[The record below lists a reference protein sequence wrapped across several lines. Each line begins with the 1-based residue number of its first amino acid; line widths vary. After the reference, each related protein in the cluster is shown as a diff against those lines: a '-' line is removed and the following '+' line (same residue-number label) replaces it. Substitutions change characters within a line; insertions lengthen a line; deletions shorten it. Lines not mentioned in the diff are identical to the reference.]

1 MRVNRL
7 TIAAALVATCIAACL
22 GAPAPAQTWPSR
34 AITLVVAYA
43 PGGTGDVVAR
53 LIASRLGPALGQ
65 TIVVENRAGASGA
78 IGTQY
83 VIRAPADGYTILLG
97 QTAEIAI
104 NQSVNKALGYDP
116 QRDLAPVALATDAP
130 LALVVPP
137 DAPYAT
143 LDALLATARAK
154 PDGLT
159 FASAGVGT
167 PGHFAG
173 EFLRL
178 KTRANLLHVPY
189 KGDALKDV
197 LAGHVGMFFSGYPAA
212 MPLIRSGSIKALA
225 VSSAARSDGMPD
237 VATVAELTG
246 IRDFDLT
253 VWQGFFVPRATPR
266 EIVARLNGEINA
278 ILAQPD
284 IREKL
289 SEAGAYV
296 RPMSPDAF
304 AVFLRA
310 QRDKYRQIAEQAGI
324 AIE

>member
-1 MRVNRL
+1 MGSPIL
-7 TIAAALVATCIAACL
+7 AAALLAAGFAATAAL
-22 GAPAPAQTWPSR
+22 TSAMAQTWPSR
-34 AITLVVAYA
+34 PIALIVAYA

-78 IGTQY
+78 IGTQF
-83 VIRAPADGYTILLG
+83 VIRAPADGHTLLLG

-104 NQSVNKALGYDP
+104 NQTINKTPLYDAEK
-116 QRDLAPVALATDAP
+116 DLMPVALGADAP

-137 DAPYAT
+137 DAPYGT
-143 LDALLATARAK
+143 LDALLAASHTS
-154 PDGLT
+154 PNGLT

-178 KTRANLLHVPY
+178 KTKANLLHVPY

-212 MPLIRSGSIKALA
+212 MPLIRSGSIKVLA
-225 VSSAARSDGMPD
+225 VSSAERSPD
-237 VATVAELTG
+237 IPQVPTVAELTG
-246 IRDFDLT
+246 IKEFDLT
-253 VWQGFFVPRATPR
+253 VWQGFFVPRGTPA
-266 EIVARLNGEINA
+266 EVVTRLNSEINT

-284 IREKL
+284 IKQKL

-296 RPMSPDAF
+296 RPMSIAQFTDF
-304 AVFLRA
+304 VRA
-310 QRDKYRQIAEQAGI
+310 QRDKYKRIAEETGI
-324 AIE
+324 SVE

>member
-1 MRVNRL
+1 MRAL
-7 TIAAALVATCIAACL
+7 LSTITAAALATIAATPAA
-22 GAPAPAQTWPSR
+22 AQASAQPWPSR
-34 AITLVVAYA
+34 TIMLVVAYA

-78 IGTQY
+78 IGTQF
-83 VIRAPADGYTILLG
+83 VIRAPADGHTLLLG

-104 NQSVNKALGYDP
+104 NHHLTKTPVYNPD
-116 QRDLAPVALATDAP
+116 RDLMPVALAADAP

-143 LDALLATARAK
+143 LDQLLATARAT
-154 PDGLT
+154 PNGLT

-178 KTRANLLHVPY
+178 KTKANLLHVPY

-212 MPLIRSGSIKALA
+212 LPLIRSGSIKVLA
-225 VSSAARSDGMPD
+225 VSSAERAAGIPD

-246 IRDFDLT
+246 IKEFDLT
-253 VWQGFFVPRATPR
+253 VWQGFFVPRGTPP
-266 EIVARLNGEINA
+266 EVVSRLNAEINA

-284 IREKL
+284 IKQKL

-296 RPMSPDAF
+296 RPLSTDAF
-304 AVFLRA
+304 AAFVRA
-310 QRDKYRQIAEQAGI
+310 QSDKYRRIAEDTGI
-324 AIE
+324 SVE